1 MSEYTMLIRA
11 LRILQ
16 RLSTHDNVTVKELYE
31 YFERRVPKQTIQRT
45 LRHIMD
51 ANFPV
56 DYRAGAHNE
65 KFYYLDRNFTF
76 IPELLKPEEVL
87 AAVLLI
93 QFREVF
99 TGTRIETDIVQ
110 VFEKLQQLLP
120 PDAIA
125 MPDAFT
131 GNYLHIHQPGKI
143 DLAQRSEMLRDLFS
157 GIVERRVVNV
167 RYRNKRYKLHPY
179 SLLIHNGA
187 LYVLG
192 QVPPYTDTIYL
203 ALPRFKS
210 VELTDDTFT
219 RDEDFSLEDVL
230 RSNFGIWYEAPVDVV
245 IRFEK
250 TVVPSIESRQ
260 WHPTQ
265 SMQMQDSGDLI
276 LKMRLGPSKELIAWI
291 LRWAEFAEVLEPES
305 LRQEVG
311 ATIRRMAKNYR

>member
-1 MSEYTMLIRA
+1 MGEHTMLIRA

-45 LRHIMD
+45 LRHIME

-56 DYRAGAHNE
+56 DYHAGPHNE
-65 KFYYLDRNFTF
+65 KFYYLDRAFTF
-76 IPELLKPEEVL
+76 IPELLTAEEIL
-87 AAVLLI
+87 AAVLLR
-93 QFREVF
+93 QFDEVF
-99 TGTRIETDIVQ
+99 AGTRIEADMRT
-110 VFEKLQQLLP
+110 VFEKLNQLLP

-125 MPDAFT
+125 MPGAFT

-143 DLAQRSEMLRDLFS
+143 DLAKRSELLRDLFS
-157 GIVERRVVNV
+157 GIVEQRVVRV
-167 RYRNKRYKLHPY
+167 RYRNKSYKLHPY

-210 VELTDDTFT
+210 VELTVDTFK
-219 RDEDFSLEDVL
+219 RDEDFSLEEVL
-230 RSNFGIWYEAPVDVV
+230 RSNFGIWYEEPVDVV

-250 TVVPSIESRQ
+250 TVIPSIESRQ

-265 SMQMQDSGDLI
+265 QMKTDESGDLI
-276 LKMRLGPSKELIAWI
+276 LKMHLGPSKELIAWI
-291 LRWAEFAEVLEPES
+291 LRWGEFAEVLEPAS
-305 LRQEVG
+305 LRKEV
-311 ATIRRMAKNYR
+311 ATTIRKMAKNYR

>member
-1 MSEYTMLIRA
+1 MSEHTMLIRA

-51 ANFPV
+51 ANIPV

-65 KFYYLDRNFTF
+65 KFYYIDRSFTF

-87 AAVLLI
+87 AAVLLM

-230 RSNFGIWYEAPVDVV
+230 RSNFGIWYEDPVDVV
-245 IRFEK
+245 IRFDK

-265 SMQMQDSGDLI
+265 SMQMQDSGELI

-305 LRQEVG
+305 LRKEVG
-311 ATIRRMAKNYR
+311 ATIRRIAKNY